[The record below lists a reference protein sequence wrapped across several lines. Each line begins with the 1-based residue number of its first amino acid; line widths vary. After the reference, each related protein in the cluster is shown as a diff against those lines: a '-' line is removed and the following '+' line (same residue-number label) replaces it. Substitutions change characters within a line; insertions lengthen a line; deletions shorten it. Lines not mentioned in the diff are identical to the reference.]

1 MVNIKQLE
9 SDVNFLKEYYHELN
23 ELKTIGIDLTRMD
36 AHNRL
41 VTFVM
46 ETLFETYG
54 VDKTVEIMRYA
65 ENPIITFD
73 ELLCTL
79 YPPTAEKPELTA
91 VSNNYDA
98 GKDMSASCTPPT
110 KDDIVFHVNGRPVNK
125 SEYDAAL
132 KIVEDIFG
140 KLF

>member
-73 ELLCTL
+73 EFVCIL
-79 YPPTAEKPELTA
+79 YPPTVEKPKSTS
-91 VSNNYDA
+91 VSNNCDD
-98 GKDMSASCTPPT
+98 GKDITASCTPPV
-110 KDDIVFHVNGRPVNK
+110 KDDIVFHINGRPVNK

>member
-1 MVNIKQLE
+1 MVNVKQLE

-41 VTFVM
+41 VKFVM

-65 ENPIITFD
+65 ENPIITLMNLYVHFI
-73 ELLCTL
+73 LLRQRNL
-79 YPPTAEKPELTA
+79 
-91 VSNNYDA
+91 N
-98 GKDMSASCTPPT
+98 
-110 KDDIVFHVNGRPVNK
+110 
-125 SEYDAAL
+125 
-132 KIVEDIFG
+132 
-140 KLF
+140 

>member
-73 ELLCTL
+73 ELVCTL
-79 YPPTAEKPELTA
+79 YPPTDEKPKLTA
-91 VSNNYDA
+91 VSNNCDD
-98 GKDMSASCTPPT
+98 GKDITVSCTPPT
-110 KDDIVFHVNGRPVNK
+110 KDNIVFHINGRPVNK

-132 KIVEDIFG
+132 KIVEDVFG

>member
-9 SDVNFLKEYYHELN
+9 SDINFLKEYYHELN

-79 YPPTAEKPELTA
+79 YPPTDEKPKLTA
-91 VSNNYDA
+91 VSNNCDD
-98 GKDMSASCTPPT
+98 GKDITVSCTPPT